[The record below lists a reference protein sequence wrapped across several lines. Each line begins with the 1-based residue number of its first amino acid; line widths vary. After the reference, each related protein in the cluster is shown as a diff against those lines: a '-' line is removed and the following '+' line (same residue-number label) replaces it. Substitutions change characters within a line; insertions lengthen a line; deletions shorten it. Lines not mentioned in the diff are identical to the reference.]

1 MSRCLERTIRDD
13 QHDDLVSLDELLHGA
28 RGAQDP
34 APSGQNE
41 IFLLKCPAADDGSTI
56 RKDYKRNLN
65 HGSRR
70 GASRARSL
78 QFRRCGKGD

>member
-41 IFLLKCPAADDGSTI
+41 IF
-56 RKDYKRNLN
+56 
-65 HGSRR
+65 
-70 GASRARSL
+70 
-78 QFRRCGKGD
+78 